1 MSCCGSSKPGDI
13 TPDATLRSIIEVLR
27 TRRNAL
33 RGGDGFS
40 HAGTLIGAYKRSI
53 AQLEALLV
61 LVETAPE
68 EEAPKGDERPNP
80 ECSGRFGENV
90 PTCQCK
96 TIADRLAK

>member
-1 MSCCGSSKPGDI
+1 MSCCGSAKPGVI
-13 TPDATLRSIIEVLR
+13 TPDATLRSMIEVLR

-40 HAGTLIGAYKRSI
+40 HAGTQIGAYKRSI

-61 LVETAPE
+61 LVESAPE
-68 EEAPKGDERPNP
+68 EEAPKGNERLNP
-80 ECSGRFGENV
+80 ECSGRFGDNV
-90 PTCQCK
+90 PGCQCK